1 MKPTTYKLLNIITYI
16 VIFTSYALEGTCV
29 YGQGSRNLQMTCWI
43 IFGVFVVISL
53 MLSAFK
59 NKWVKQDSDQAVK

>member
-1 MKPTTYKLLNIITYI
+1 MHSLRPMP
-16 VIFTSYALEGTCV
+16 SHPASRHPARRTCV
-29 YGQGSRNLQMTCWI
+29 YGQGSRKLQMTCWI

>member
-29 YGQGSRNLQMTCWI
+29 YGQGSRKMQMTCWI
-43 IFGVFVVISL
+43 IFGVCGNIPIFGFVKPTIASIWVIKKKL
-53 MLSAFK
+53 
-59 NKWVKQDSDQAVK
+59 